1 MKIGLKLGAQ
11 VFITNLEVQCSN
23 LIDEILVWN
32 CDQEKQDATANNAM
46 KRGDVK
52 IEIST
57 RNREKDDA
65 SGY

>member
-1 MKIGLKLGAQ
+1 M
-11 VFITNLEVQCSN
+11 QCSN